1 MRAIRASRE
10 QQAALQQLQAQ
21 QLGAAMHERPPGTA
35 QRSSYGS
42 GLTHPEHDPKNSV
55 MRSLIYGGD
64 ETGAGAPRGPRV
76 QPHQG
81 ERPLGVD
88 PASAQARAF
97 HEQQLARAFQSHG
110 AAAFVQGNSALP
122 PAGVSHPHA
131 RGAAPAQV
139 TPPRAPPPGNEVAAL
154 RAQVA
159 QLSAILDQG
168 VHVPVP
174 YPTAGGGPP
183 EVAML
188 HVRFGASEPEQLHVP
203 GSRWHW
209 HFSSPHVSPSV
220 AATDTI
226 T

>member
-10 QQAALQQLQAQ
+10 QQTALQQLQAL

-76 QPHQG
+76 QPPQA

-97 HEQQLARAFQSHG
+97 HEQQLA
-110 AAAFVQGNSALP
+110 
-122 PAGVSHPHA
+122 
-131 RGAAPAQV
+131 
-139 TPPRAPPPGNEVAAL
+139 
-154 RAQVA
+154 
-159 QLSAILDQG
+159 G

-209 HFSSPHVSPSV
+209 HFSSPHRFVSSSV
-220 AATDTI
+220 AVTDT
-226 T
+226 

>member
-10 QQAALQQLQAQ
+10 QQTALQQLQAL

-97 HEQQLARAFQSHG
+97 HEQQLPSNRTELLPLCRATRRCRRRASRTRTLAAPLRRKSRRRARRRPATRWRRCALRWRSSPPSSTRACTCPCRTRPRAAGRPRWRCSTSDSARANRSSSMCLG
-110 AAAFVQGNSALP
+110 RDGT
-122 PAGVSHPHA
+122 G
-131 RGAAPAQV
+131 
-139 TPPRAPPPGNEVAAL
+139 T
-154 RAQVA
+154 
-159 QLSAILDQG
+159 
-168 VHVPVP
+168 
-174 YPTAGGGPP
+174 
-183 EVAML
+183 
-188 HVRFGASEPEQLHVP
+188 
-203 GSRWHW
+203 SRCRT
-209 HFSSPHVSPSV
+209 SRRRSP
-220 AATDTI
+220 
-226 T
+226 

>member
-64 ETGAGAPRGPRV
+64 ETGAGASRGPRV

-159 QLSAILDQG
+159 RKRMLEERAARKQEDDRIVQKRAAEEARRAAIKEERQERARALAAQQQPKQQLRQMQDQQYK
-168 VHVPVP
+168 H
-174 YPTAGGGPP
+174 
-183 EVAML
+183 
-188 HVRFGASEPEQLHVP
+188 
-203 GSRWHW
+203 
-209 HFSSPHVSPSV
+209 
-220 AATDTI
+220 
-226 T
+226 

>member
-1 MRAIRASRE
+1 
-10 QQAALQQLQAQ
+10 
-21 QLGAAMHERPPGTA
+21 
-35 QRSSYGS
+35 
-42 GLTHPEHDPKNSV
+42 

-64 ETGAGAPRGPRV
+64 ETGAGTHADRGCGRKPS
-76 QPHQG
+76 
-81 ERPLGVD
+81 PLGVD
-88 PASAQARAF
+88 PQCAGARLPRTR
-97 HEQQLARAFQSHG
+97 LARLPIAGGCLCAGQLG
-110 AAAFVQGNSALP
+110 AAGGRLA
-122 PAGVSHPHA
+122 PHA

-139 TPPRAPPPGNEVAAL
+139 TPPRAPPPADEVAAL

-183 EVAML
+183 EVAIL

>member
-1 MRAIRASRE
+1 M
-10 QQAALQQLQAQ
+10 
-21 QLGAAMHERPPGTA
+21 
-35 QRSSYGS
+35 
-42 GLTHPEHDPKNSV
+42 
-55 MRSLIYGGD
+55 
-64 ETGAGAPRGPRV
+64 
-76 QPHQG
+76 QPHQA

-110 AAAFVQGNSALP
+110 AAAFVQGSSALP
-122 PAGVSHPHA
+122 PAGT
-131 RGAAPAQV
+131 RIRTLAAPLRRKSRR
-139 TPPRAPPPGNEVAAL
+139 RAPALGSEAAAL
-154 RAQVA
+154 RAQWRS
-159 QLSAILDQG
+159 LAILDQG

-209 HFSSPHVSPSV
+209 HFSSPHRFVSSSV
-220 AATDTI
+220 AVTDT
-226 T
+226 

>member
-35 QRSSYGS
+35 QRSSYG
-42 GLTHPEHDPKNSV
+42 
-55 MRSLIYGGD
+55 
-64 ETGAGAPRGPRV
+64 
-76 QPHQG
+76 
-81 ERPLGVD
+81 
-88 PASAQARAF
+88 
-97 HEQQLARAFQSHG
+97 
-110 AAAFVQGNSALP
+110 
-122 PAGVSHPHA
+122 
-131 RGAAPAQV
+131 
-139 TPPRAPPPGNEVAAL
+139 
-154 RAQVA
+154 
-159 QLSAILDQG
+159 
-168 VHVPVP
+168 VP

-220 AATDTI
+220 AATDT
-226 T
+226 

>member
-1 MRAIRASRE
+1 
-10 QQAALQQLQAQ
+10 
-21 QLGAAMHERPPGTA
+21 
-35 QRSSYGS
+35 
-42 GLTHPEHDPKNSV
+42 

-76 QPHQG
+76 QSHQA

-110 AAAFVQGNSALP
+110 AAAFVQGSSALP
-122 PAGVSHPHA
+122 PAGASHPHA
-131 RGAAPAQV
+131 RGAAPAQI

-174 YPTAGGGPP
+174 YPTSGGGPP

-220 AATDTI
+220 AATDT
-226 T
+226 